1 MAFVNEM
8 KVCELTPV
16 PCADVICGVVSFGR
30 MMTIF
35 LLPDALI
42 IGRMKSSWPM
52 PLTTIASRSTSFLMS
67 SGRG

>member
-8 KVCELTPV
+8 NVCELTPL
-16 PCADVICGVVSFGR
+16 PCAEWICGVVSFGR

-35 LLPDALI
+35 VFPDALS
-42 IGRMKSSWPM
+42 IGMMKSSWPM
-52 PLTTIASRSTSFLMS
+52 PLITIASRSTSFLMS